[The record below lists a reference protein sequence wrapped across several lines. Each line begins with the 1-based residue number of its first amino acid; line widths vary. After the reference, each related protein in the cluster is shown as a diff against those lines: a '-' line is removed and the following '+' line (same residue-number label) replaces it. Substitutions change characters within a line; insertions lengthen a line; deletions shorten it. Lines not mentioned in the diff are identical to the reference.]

1 MRIIKTMIST
11 TIPIKVISV
20 ANARLNR
27 FKLAA
32 MNKSHRAIAAN
43 TLAGLASPPQAPLT
57 IVLTRIGSKALD
69 TDNLAG
75 GFKAVRDG
83 IADWLGVDDG
93 SPLLDWQYQQRS
105 GSKEY
110 FIEVEVI

>member
-1 MRIIKTMIST
+1 MIST
-11 TIPIKVISV
+11 TIPLKVISM

-32 MNKSHRAIAAN
+32 MNKSHRSITKN
-43 TLAGLASPPQAPLT
+43 TLAGLAHPPAAPLT
-57 IVLTRIGSKALD
+57 IVLTRVGPKALD

-75 GFKAVRDG
+75 GFKACRDG
-83 IADWLGVDDG
+83 VADWLGVDDG

-105 GSKEY
+105 GSKTYGIE
-110 FIEVEVI
+110 IEVI

>member
-1 MRIIKTMIST
+1 MIAT
-11 TIPIKVISV
+11 TIPVKIISV

-27 FKLAA
+27 FALAA
-32 MNKSHRAIAAN
+32 MNKSHRAITKN
-43 TLAGLASPPQAPLT
+43 TLAGLAYPPNAPLT
-57 IVLTRIGSKALD
+57 IVLTRIGAKALD

-83 IADWLGVDDG
+83 VADWLGVDDG

-105 GSKEY
+105 GSKYY
-110 FIEVEVI
+110 FVEVEVI

>member
-1 MRIIKTMIST
+1 MIAVEIPVKIIST
-11 TIPIKVISV
+11 

-27 FKLAA
+27 FKLAS
-32 MNKSHRAIAAN
+32 MNKSHRMAARN
-43 TLAGLASPPQAPLT
+43 AMAQVAQAPALPLT
-57 IVLTRIGSKALD
+57 IVLTRIGPKTLD

-93 SPLLDWQYQQRS
+93 SSQLDWQYLQRS
-105 GSKEY
+105 AGAGVY
-110 FIEVEVI
+110 AVEVEVI